1 MAPSRASHT
10 GTHFDDSAWSI
21 LDQLGV
27 AIAVVDL
34 DTGRMLRVNAEMSA
48 LTGYSIE
55 DLLSRTVL
63 DITHPDDAAST
74 RASLGS
80 LSDSPGGRYRTEKR
94 YIKPGGQIV
103 WVQVDVTRLSGDPSG
118 PRLVLGV
125 AEDITARRQAQD
137 ALARSQER
145 LGLAQ
150 RVGRV
155 GAFDWHIRTGEV
167 VWEPEMEELYGLEPG
182 TFERTFSAWE
192 RRIYPDDV
200 ERVKAEL
207 NAAIARRAPDVQF
220 EFRALRPDGERRWFA
235 ARARF
240 EFDETGDPVRMVGI
254 NSDMTDRRR
263 AERERDQLLA
273 SERLA
278 RADAERAGRLK
289 DEFLATLSH
298 ELRTPLNAILG
309 WAQVLQRHAADS
321 RVTRGLQVIERNV
334 RVQAQLIDDLL
345 DMSRILSGKVRL
357 SLEPV
362 ELGPIVDAALETLRP
377 TAELKD
383 IHIEHVTQRNTSG
396 LVRADP
402 SRLQQ
407 IVWNLLSNAIKFT
420 SAGGRVEVRLEAAQ
434 GERHIVISDTGC
446 GIDPEFLPHVFERF
460 RQADASSTRR
470 HGGLGLGLAITRHL
484 VDMHGGR
491 VEAHSDGP
499 GQGSTFTVAL
509 PVIEAVTAVSGP
521 LPTAGRVAI
530 PMPATLAGMR
540 VLVVDDDPDAREL
553 AEHVLRDH
561 GAEVAT
567 AGAVG
572 EAIELL
578 HGALPD
584 VLVSDISM
592 PEVDGYELI
601 ERVRRLAGPVS
612 RVRAVALTAFARSED
627 RAKALAAG
635 YDAHLAKPVDS
646 RHLVATIGSLV
657 QAPSRRPRAD
667 QV

>member
-1 MAPSRASHT
+1 
-10 GTHFDDSAWSI
+10 
-21 LDQLGV
+21 
-27 AIAVVDL
+27 
-34 DTGRMLRVNAEMSA
+34 MLRVNAEMSA
-48 LTGYSIE
+48 LTGYSVSE
-55 DLLSRTVL
+55 LLRRTVL
-63 DITHPDDAAST
+63 DITHPDDVASSGE
-74 RASLGS
+74 SLDR
-80 LSDSPGGRYRTEKR
+80 LVENPGGRYRTEKR
-94 YIKPGGQIV
+94 YVRPDGTTV
-103 WVQVDVTRLSGDPSG
+103 WVQVDVTRLSDDPGG

-137 ALARSQER
+137 ALARTQER

-182 TFERTFSAWE
+182 TFEGTFSAWE
-192 RRIYPDDV
+192 RRIYPDDL
-200 ERVKAEL
+200 ERVKNDL
-207 NAAIARRAPDVQF
+207 SAAIARRAPEVQF
-220 EFRALRPDGERRWFA
+220 EFRAVLPDGERRWFA

-240 EFDETGDPVRMVGI
+240 EFDAAGDPARMVGI
-254 NSDMTDRRR
+254 NSDMTERRR

-309 WAQVLQRHAADS
+309 WAQVLQRHTSDS

-362 ELGPIVDAALETLRP
+362 ELGPIVDAALETLKP
-377 TAELKD
+377 TAELKE
-383 IHIEHVTQRNTSG
+383 IRVEHVTQRNTSG

-407 IVWNLLSNAIKFT
+407 IVWNLVSNAIKFT
-420 SAGGRVEVRLEAAQ
+420 ASGGRVEVRLEAAP

-446 GIDPEFLPHVFERF
+446 GIDPDFLPHVFERF

-491 VEAHSDGP
+491 VEARSEGP

-509 PVIEAVTAVSGP
+509 PVIEAVTAGTGP
-521 LPTAGRVAI
+521 WPAGRTAA
-530 PMPATLAGMR
+530 PLPATLAGMR

-561 GAEVAT
+561 GAEVET

-572 EAIELL
+572 EAIERL

-592 PEVDGYELI
+592 PEADGYELI
-601 ERVRRLAGPVS
+601 ERVRQLAGPIS

-657 QAPSRRPRAD
+657 PQHGRRSRAD
-667 QV
+667 QA